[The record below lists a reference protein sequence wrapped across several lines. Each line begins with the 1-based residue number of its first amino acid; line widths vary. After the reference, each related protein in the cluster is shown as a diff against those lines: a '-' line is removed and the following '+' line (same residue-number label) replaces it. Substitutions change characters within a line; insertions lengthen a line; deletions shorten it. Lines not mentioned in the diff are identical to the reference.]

1 MNQLVLD
8 EIVNRLIVE
17 DCGSLEI
24 VNEITALDVDNVSR
38 GAQGPAGADGVDGA
52 TGPQGPTGP
61 AGADG
66 ADGATGPQGPTG
78 PAGADGADG
87 ATGPQGLTG
96 ATGPQG
102 PAGSSGSGFIDYNNT
117 DTGTTLVA
125 DTWTALPNDGLG
137 SFSNSS
143 YPPNSVTYLMDT
155 SVGKFD
161 FSELSLGDT
170 ALIRNDYTVTPST
183 NNALLELRY
192 TLGTGVGAYT
202 LQKVVQR
209 LDDGSGKGYRFSLTP
224 DLIYMGDTNTKDNL
238 VGLEIKLSTNGT
250 VDNAGSVIQVI
261 KR

>member
-24 VNEITALDVDNVSR
+24 VNEVTALDVDNVSR
-38 GAQGPAGADGVDGA
+38 GAQGPAGADGADGA

-87 ATGPQGLTG
+87 ATGPQG
-96 ATGPQG
+96 
-102 PAGSSGSGFIDYNNT
+102 PAGSSGAGFTDYNNT
-117 DTGTTLVA
+117 DTGTTLAA

-143 YPPNSVTYLMDT
+143 YPPDSVTDLMDT

-170 ALIRNDYTVTPST
+170 ALIRNDFTVTPST

-192 TLGTGVGAYT
+192 TLGTGGSAYT
-202 LQKVVQR
+202 LEKVVQR